1 MTDRHEKVKHYL
13 DQMCSQVKAR
23 EVHTDLRDEL
33 GNHMEEMMLDKQQE
47 GLSQEEA
54 AAYAIEQMGDPAVVG
69 KSMHRLH
76 RYRMHWGLLVG
87 LLGLATVSLLL
98 MWIFTT
104 NVTVEIYQE
113 LYSNHVI
120 YTVMGFIFM
129 LFFVYFDYRKF
140 KEAAWWIYIL
150 LNAMLWINPVLSST
164 YNGINR
170 FWVLPFGFV
179 LDVTTVSMWVLPLA
193 IGTIMLDKL
202 RSNCNMQSILAYI
215 AMVALPIVLLF
226 QISDWVRMFL
236 FGTMSIIL
244 FGWLTRKWLY
254 TVVGAVITGC
264 VFVFLLFFAD
274 QYGRLERLSVVLNLQ
289 ADPYGDGYTNNS
301 IIEVIRS
308 AGWWGNGMDTTFDM
322 FKTGYKDYPGVLLID
337 VFGWSAGILL
347 LVGIIWFVASMV
359 KILPRIRDDFGR
371 MIIVSI
377 TAMFAMQILYS
388 LAMTTGKVP
397 ILSIVFPL
405 IGYGNHLLFE
415 YAMLGLLLGIYRR
428 KDTNSKRNEKMRQ
441 KVDADP
447 MISS

>member
-104 NVTVEIYQE
+104 NVTVKIYQE

-129 LFFVYFDYRKF
+129 LFFIYFDYRKF

-150 LNAMLWINPVLSST
+150 LNAMLWMNPVLSST

-202 RSNCNMQSILAYI
+202 RSNCNMLSILTYI
-215 AMVALPIVLLF
+215 TMVTFPAVLLF
-226 QISDWVRMFL
+226 QISDWVRLFL
-236 FGTMSIIL
+236 FGIMSIIL

-289 ADPYGDGYTNNS
+289 TDQQFHY
-301 IIEVIRS
+301 
-308 AGWWGNGMDTTFDM
+308 
-322 FKTGYKDYPGVLLID
+322 
-337 VFGWSAGILL
+337 
-347 LVGIIWFVASMV
+347 
-359 KILPRIRDDFGR
+359 
-371 MIIVSI
+371 
-377 TAMFAMQILYS
+377 
-388 LAMTTGKVP
+388 
-397 ILSIVFPL
+397 
-405 IGYGNHLLFE
+405 
-415 YAMLGLLLGIYRR
+415 
-428 KDTNSKRNEKMRQ
+428 
-441 KVDADP
+441 
-447 MISS
+447 